1 MMKKQVMALSIA
13 TALLAGP
20 AVWQAAAAAQA
31 KPNVIILFTD
41 DMGWADMSVQGAK
54 TPTPH
59 LDKLAATGQ
68 RWTNFYVSSAISSP
82 SRGGLMTGRVET
94 KTGLYGTKIP
104 GVFMDEDP
112 DGFPDDEVSMAESLQ
127 HNGYRTIMY
136 GKWHLGTQSNAFP
149 TRHGFDEW
157 YGIPTSNDR
166 FSTVVDQVEMNRL
179 ASTDPKR
186 RELLSKMEAINRT
199 PQQEYWNV
207 PLYHSYK
214 DKGKQVDYAVP
225 QGFQQ
230 ASFTKD
236 VTNKAVQ
243 YIADNK
249 DQPFF
254 MYMAYPQTHVPL
266 FTSPEFK
273 GKGHNPYGDV
283 MLEIDWSVGQI
294 YQALEVNKLAEN
306 TIVIFTSDNGPWLQ
320 YDKDGLAGSALPL
333 RSGKSTV
340 FEGGQRVPF
349 IVNWKS
355 HIAPKVVDDI
365 GSTLDLLPT
374 LMKITGS
381 QHAQRDLDG
390 VDLSAA
396 FLNGKPSART
406 FMPYFYWGKMDAYR
420 DGDYKVVFRDKKAGI
435 PVDLEKPL
443 MFNLR
448 DDVSEQHDLS
458 AKEPDRYRA
467 LIEKARAYEQSLG
480 EKKPPLFDL

>member
-1 MMKKQVMALSIA
+1 MMKKHLIALSVGTVLLSGMTLFQ
-13 TALLAGP
+13 TASAE
-20 AVWQAAAAAQA
+20 QT

-59 LDKLAATGQ
+59 LDRLAATGQ
-68 RWTNFYVSSAISSP
+68 RWTNFYVSSAQCSP
-82 SRGGLMTGRVET
+82 SRGGLMTGRIET

-104 GVFMDEDP
+104 GVLMDEDP
-112 DGFPDDEVSMAESLQ
+112 DGFPDSEVSMAQSLQ
-127 HNGYRTIMY
+127 RNGYSTIMY
-136 GKWHLGTQSNAFP
+136 GKWHLGTQANAFP
-149 TRHGFDEW
+149 TRYGFDEW

-166 FSTVVDQVEMNRL
+166 FSTMVDQVEINRL
-179 ASTDPKR
+179 PRTDPKR
-186 RELLSKMEAINRT
+186 RELQGKVEELNRA
-199 PQQEYWNV
+199 PKQEYWNV

-214 DKGKQVDYAVP
+214 DNGKQVDYAVP

-230 ASFTKD
+230 ANFTKD

-249 DQPFF
+249 DKPFF

-273 GKGHNPYGDV
+273 GKGHSPYGDV

-294 YQALEVNKLAEN
+294 YQALEQNKLAEN
-306 TIVIFTSDNGPWLQ
+306 TIVIFSSDNGPWLQ
-320 YDKDGLAGSALPL
+320 YDKDGLSGSAMPL
-333 RSGKSTV
+333 RDGKGTA

-381 QHAQRDLDG
+381 QHAQHDLDG
-390 VDLSAA
+390 VDLSAS
-396 FLNGKPSART
+396 FLHGKASART
-406 FMPYFYWGKMDAYR
+406 FMPYFFWGRMDAYR
-420 DGDYKVVFRDKKAGI
+420 DGDYKIVFRAKKAGI

-448 DDVSEQHDLS
+448 NDASEQNDLS
-458 AKEPDRYRA
+458 AQEPERYRA
-467 LIEKARAYEQSLG
+467 LIKKAQAYEQSLG